1 MANET
6 DSDQRQAQEHQLRK
20 GTDTPVTRPQDAAP
34 ALIHGLESL
43 RSSDC

>member
-1 MANET
+1 MTNET
-6 DSDQRQAQEHQLRK
+6 HSDQRRAQEHQLRK
-20 GTDTPVTRPQDAAP
+20 GPDSPLTRAQEALP

>member
-6 DSDQRQAQEHQLRK
+6 HSDQRQAQENQLCK
-20 GTDTPVTRPQDAAP
+20 GPDTPVTRPQDAP
-34 ALIHGLESL
+34 LALIHGLESL